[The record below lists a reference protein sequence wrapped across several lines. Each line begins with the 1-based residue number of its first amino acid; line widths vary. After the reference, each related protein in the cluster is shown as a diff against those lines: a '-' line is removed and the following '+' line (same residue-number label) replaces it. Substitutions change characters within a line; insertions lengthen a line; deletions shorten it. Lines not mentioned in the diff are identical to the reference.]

1 MAATKP
7 SMHFIATTSDKL
19 PTIAIKAGQLI
30 FCSDTRIIYLDTD
43 KRTTYQAIINV
54 FDEATREAIETP
66 LEGYYYVRKENTL
79 WSYFGQWIQMTGQS
93 SNLVFVEELPQQGE
107 EDTIYVINE
116 KMYRWDNNANNFYLV
131 GGQELNW
138 EDFIISI

>member
-19 PTIAIKAGQLI
+19 PSIDVKAGQLI

-116 KMYRWDNNANNFYLV
+116 KMYR
-131 GGQELNW
+131 
-138 EDFIISI
+138 